1 MIPSYDKIDIKND
14 SYEIISAK
22 IKIIKRLVEMGKATE
37 AEFDL
42 EKEKLNGLKNKDK
55 FII

>member
-42 EKEKLNGLKNKDK
+42 EKEKLNRLKNKDK